1 MSAKQSKGRDYSGM
15 LIWSAAVVTVVRYSA
30 AFVASDM
37 GQITGPLSEAVTMLL
52 GLSGIGMGVLDVFG
66 GTYLFDGW
74 RHAIPQ
80 QGKRWTIRFRALTFL
95 VFGLII
101 SGVFIL
107 VPFTVSRV
115 RHESMDAVLIGNS
128 LWWWAILVNV
138 TPYFIIGGVA
148 IGNQIVK
155 VNSESF
161 RQVSENASKNET
173 DWRKVSAR
181 LSRKQIEDI
190 ANGDTGAIQYQYGVT
205 ERTARNWRE
214 RARKMINRSEEVT
227 K

>member
-37 GQITGPLSEAVTMLL
+37 GQITGPLSEAVTLLL

-74 RHAIPQ
+74 RHAIPA

-95 VFGLII
+95 VFGLIV

-115 RHESMDAVLIGNS
+115 RHESMADVLVGNS
-128 LWWWAILVNV
+128 LWWWSILVNV

-161 RQVSENASKNET
+161 RQVSENTSENGS

-181 LSRKQIEDI
+181 LSAKQIEEI
-190 ANGDTGAIQYQYGVT
+190 ANGDTGTIQYKYGIT
-205 ERTARNWRE
+205 ERTARNWRK
-214 RARKMINRSEEVT
+214 AANAMLQKVD

>member
-15 LIWSAAVVTVVRYSA
+15 LIWSAAVVTVVRYAA

-37 GQITGPLSEAVTMLL
+37 GEITGPLSEAVTFFL

-74 RHAIPQ
+74 RHAIPA

-128 LWWWAILVNV
+128 LWWWAVLVNV

-155 VNSESF
+155 VNSESSVNY
-161 RQVSENASKNET
+161 RQVSETTRENGS
-173 DWRKVSAR
+173 DWRKISAQ
-181 LSRKQIEDI
+181 LSEKQIEEI
-190 ANGDTGAIQYQYGVT
+190 ANGDTGTIQYKYGIT
-205 ERTARNWRE
+205 ERTARNWRKS
-214 RARKMINRSEEVT
+214 AAAMLSKID

>member
-15 LIWSAAVVTVVRYSA
+15 LIWSAAIVTVVRYSA

-37 GQITGPLSEAVTMLL
+37 GQITGPLSELVTLLL
-52 GLSGIGMGVLDVFG
+52 GVSGIGMGILDVFG

-74 RHAIPQ
+74 RHAIPA
-80 QGKRWTIRFRALTFL
+80 QGKRWTIRFRALTLL

-115 RHESMDAVLIGNS
+115 RHESMADVLVGNS
-128 LWWWAILVNV
+128 LWWWSILVNV

-161 RQVSENASKNET
+161 RQVSENSSENGS

-181 LSRKQIEDI
+181 LSTKQIEEI
-190 ANGDTGAIQYQYGVT
+190 AKMDTGQIQYQYGVT
-205 ERTARNWRE
+205 DRTARNWRK
-214 RARKMINRSEEVT
+214 AANAMLQKAD

>member
-1 MSAKQSKGRDYSGM
+1 MSNKTAKGRDYSGM

-37 GQITGPLSEAVTMLL
+37 GKITGPLSEAVTLLL

-74 RHAIPQ
+74 RHAIPA

-161 RQVSENASKNET
+161 RKPSENASENGS

-181 LSRKQIEDI
+181 LSAKQIEEI
-190 ANGDTGAIQYQYGVT
+190 ANMETGEIQYKYGIT
-205 ERTARNWRE
+205 ERTARNWRKSAAAMLSKIE
-214 RARKMINRSEEVT
+214 K
-227 K
+227 

>member
-37 GQITGPLSEAVTMLL
+37 GEITGPLSELVTLLL

-74 RHAIPQ
+74 RHAIPA
-80 QGKRWTIRFRALTFL
+80 QGKRWTIRFMALTFL

-115 RHESMDAVLIGNS
+115 RHESMADVLVGNS
-128 LWWWAILVNV
+128 LWWWSILVNV

-155 VNSESF
+155 VNSESY
-161 RQVSENASKNET
+161 RQVSETTSENGS

-181 LSRKQIEDI
+181 LSAKQIEEI
-190 ANGDTGAIQYQYGVT
+190 ANGDTGTIQYKYGIT
-205 ERTARNWRE
+205 ERTARNWRK
-214 RARKMINRSEEVT
+214 AANAMLQKVD

>member
-1 MSAKQSKGRDYSGM
+1 MANKQSKGRDYSGM

-37 GQITGPLSEAVTMLL
+37 GQITGPLSEAVTLLL

-74 RHAIPQ
+74 RHAIPA

-115 RHESMDAVLIGNS
+115 RHESMADVLVGNS
-128 LWWWAILVNV
+128 LWWWSILVNV

-161 RQVSENASKNET
+161 RQLSENTSENGS

-181 LSRKQIEDI
+181 LSAKQIEEI
-190 ANGDTGAIQYQYGVT
+190 ANMDTGQIQYKYGIT
-205 ERTARNWRE
+205 ERTARNWRKS
-214 RARKMINRSEEVT
+214 AAKMIEKVDR
-227 K
+227 

>member
-15 LIWSAAVVTVVRYSA
+15 LIWSAAIVTVVRYSA

-37 GQITGPLSEAVTMLL
+37 GQITGPLSEAVTLLL
-52 GLSGIGMGVLDVFG
+52 GLSGIGMGILDVFG

-74 RHAIPQ
+74 RHAIPA

-115 RHESMDAVLIGNS
+115 RHESMATVLTGDS
-128 LWWWAILVNV
+128 LWWWAVLVNV

-161 RQVSENASKNET
+161 RQVSENAREKDT

-181 LSRKQIEDI
+181 LSPKQIEEI
-190 ANGDTGAIQYQYGVT
+190 ANSPTGEIQYKYGIT
-205 ERTARNWRE
+205 ERTARNWRK
-214 RARKMINRSEEVT
+214 AAAAMLQKVD